1 MQALINFCMPQGN
14 HFNHFSSSQVLSSII
29 IYYFGS
35 LLQIDNDNVIITMLQ
50 KHILEDHWR
59 KVVPLLHF
67 RICSNFFIFYLYFQ
81 RGYKDLLN
89 IFRVQLLAPLVW
101 LSLYISLS
109 SIGVL
114 WQLLFMHESQTEL
127 RIVLH
132 YGSKNLDY
140 LAETIVYPT
149 KMSTPVTSFYG
160 TLIY

>member
-1 MQALINFCMPQGN
+1 MQALINFCTPQGN

-59 KVVPLLHF
+59 KVPLLHF

-127 RIVLH
+127 RIILH

-149 KMSTPVTSFYG
+149 KMSTPVTSF
-160 TLIY
+160 